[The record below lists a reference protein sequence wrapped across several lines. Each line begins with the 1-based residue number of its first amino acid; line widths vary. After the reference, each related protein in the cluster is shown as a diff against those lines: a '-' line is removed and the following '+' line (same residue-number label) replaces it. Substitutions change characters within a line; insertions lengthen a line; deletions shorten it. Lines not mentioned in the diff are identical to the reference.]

1 MANSKHQDFEDAVLQ
16 IERQK
21 AVWVRQMDALKQQLD
36 TETGKRTQIEQAAK
50 LQKRE
55 FNEHKD
61 RLLKLERDLKKALD
75 DLSQRDWEVQQ
86 LRSKQ
91 DKTIVEHVH
100 VLEEAKRVTD
110 RQLADTQKELV
121 DMNSYVKSLEKAKS
135 RLTLDAEDLTRQTE
149 RERLE
154 IRSREKSARVQDET
168 VTKLQQDA
176 EAARKAK
183 DVAELATRRAESE
196 AKNLLSQIGVLQQ
209 QLSTADRSKAQ
220 LEREM
225 ASLITRGDTPT
236 SERPKTSNGV
246 VSDDSSRSVDRLRV
260 LVEQQQ
266 TQLRRLISTQMPKED
281 SFRARLLK
289 EIDESEQLMQQ
300 ELLPEVL
307 RLPAF
312 MRSATTVMC
321 LLSRALVTRLV
332 SNARQFTRR

>member
-36 TETGKRTQIEQAAK
+36 AETGKRTQIEQAAK

-154 IRSREKSARVQDET
+154 IRSREKSARAQDET

-183 DVAELATRRAESE
+183 DIAELATRRAESE

-225 ASLITRGDTPT
+225 ASLIT
-236 SERPKTSNGV
+236 
-246 VSDDSSRSVDRLRV
+246 L
-260 LVEQQQ
+260 
-266 TQLRRLISTQMPKED
+266 
-281 SFRARLLK
+281 
-289 EIDESEQLMQQ
+289 
-300 ELLPEVL
+300 EV
-307 RLPAF
+307 
-312 MRSATTVMC
+312 
-321 LLSRALVTRLV
+321 
-332 SNARQFTRR
+332 